1 MEQKHR
7 LFLKN
12 IKQLVQI
19 SDNKQLF
26 KRMQ

>member
-12 IKQLVQI
+12 IKQLIQI
-19 SDNKQLF
+19 SDNKQSF
-26 KRMQ
+26 KRMK